1 LYPIVT
7 PEDFI
12 DLIFNFENLIILA
25 IVFAG
30 GIVRGYTGFGSGLVM
45 VPLFSLLWSPV
56 DAVATTVAL
65 GQFAALQLAFSSGK
79 HTNWREVS
87 PMIVALVCITPLG
100 TMLLVS
106 LDVDLI
112 KKIIAGLV
120 LFVTAISLRGWQY
133 RGPRGK
139 LPSFIAGAIA
149 SFINGVAA
157 VGGPAIV
164 LYLISLPDRPMIQR
178 ANIASVASLMGFA
191 VLVFTLL
198 SGEVSYDVLRHTV
211 IFALPYIVS
220 VWCGIGLFKILP
232 GSAFRLIVLWVLV
245 AISIAILL
253 A

>member
-1 LYPIVT
+1 VLQ
-7 PEDFI
+7 EFI
-12 DLIFNFENLIILA
+12 DLIFTYENLIVLA

-30 GIVRGYTGFGSGLVM
+30 GIVRGYTGFGSGLIM

-65 GQFAALQLAFSSGK
+65 GQFAALQIAIK
-79 HTNWREVS
+79 TVKITNWREVS
-87 PMIVALVCITPLG
+87 PMIVALVFITPLG
-100 TMLLVS
+100 TFLLVS
-106 LDVDLI
+106 LDADLI

-120 LFVTAISLRGWQY
+120 LFITVISLRGWQY
-133 RGPRGK
+133 HGPRGK
-139 LPSFIAGAIA
+139 IPSFIAGAIA

-178 ANIASVASLMGFA
+178 ANIASVASLMGLA

-198 SGEVSYDVLRHTV
+198 SGEVGFDVLRNMI
-211 IFALPYIVS
+211 IFALPYMFS
-220 VWCGIGLFKILP
+220 TWCGIRLFMILP
-232 GSAFRLIVLWVLV
+232 GTAFRLIVLWILV
-245 AISIAILL
+245 CISIAILL

>member
-1 LYPIVT
+1 VLQEYT
-7 PEDFI
+7 
-12 DLIFNFENLIILA
+12 DLIFTYENLIVLA

-30 GIVRGYTGFGSGLVM
+30 GIVRGYTGFGSGLIM
-45 VPLFSLLWSPV
+45 VPLFSLMWSPV

-65 GQFAALQLAFSSGK
+65 GQLSAMQLAFK
-79 HTNWREVS
+79 TVNITNWREVS
-87 PMIVALVCITPLG
+87 PMIVALVCVTPLG
-100 TMLLVS
+100 TVLLVS
-106 LDVDLI
+106 LDVDLT

-139 LPSFIAGAIA
+139 VPSFIAGAIA

-164 LYLISLPDRPMIQR
+164 LYLISMPDKPMIQR
-178 ANIASVASLMGFA
+178 ANIASVASLMGLA

-198 SGEVSYDVLRHTV
+198 SGEVSYDVLTHFI
-211 IFALPYIVS
+211 IFALPSIFS
-220 VWCGIGLFKILP
+220 VWCGIKLFAILP
-232 GSAFRLIVLWVLV
+232 GTAFRIIVLWILV
-245 AISIAILL
+245 GISIAILL